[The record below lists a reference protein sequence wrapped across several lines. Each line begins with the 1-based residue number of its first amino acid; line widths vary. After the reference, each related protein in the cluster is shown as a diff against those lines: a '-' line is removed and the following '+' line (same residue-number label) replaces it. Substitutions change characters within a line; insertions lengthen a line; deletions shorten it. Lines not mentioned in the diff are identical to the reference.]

1 VQADCRNSDDI
12 ESLFEIA
19 RSESRFFPYGR
30 RNPWASRLGGFAVR
44 SIGLVIFSDRGE
56 SYSSNKMGVL
66 AKSVVLFVLNW
77 LDAQLTLYW
86 VHSNIASEGN
96 GLMAQLLNFGDGPFM
111 LAKLAI
117 GAFAALTL
125 YRFSH
130 LPIARRG
137 MQLVLTVYVV
147 LMLAHLATGLS
158 TLGWSKPLAV
168 VTFVTELPST
178 VLALLS

>member
-1 VQADCRNSDDI
+1 
-12 ESLFEIA
+12 
-19 RSESRFFPYGR
+19 
-30 RNPWASRLGGFAVR
+30 
-44 SIGLVIFSDRGE
+44 
-56 SYSSNKMGVL
+56 MGVL

-111 LAKLAI
+111 LAKIAI

-137 MQLVLTVYVV
+137 MQLVLTVYAV

-158 TLGWSKPLAV
+158 ALGWSKPLAM
-168 VTFVTELPST
+168 VTFVTELPSA